1 MGLIKRLLILP
12 FSNVQRER
20 ERLLESM
27 EERNKEIYHRFTN
40 NGIALSFLSLFF
52 FFFWLLFLLLKC
64 FLIILEKEGKRDT
77 ALA

>member
-1 MGLIKRLLILP
+1 MCDG
-12 FSNVQRER
+12 
-20 ERLLESM
+20 LLERM

-40 NGIALSFLSLFF
+40 NGIALSLLSLF

-64 FLIILEKEGKRDT
+64 FLIILEKKGKRDT